1 MRQRP
6 PYLGNVE
13 MDVPPEAPIK
23 ATVTMMNWVTID
35 DISEGKAGTALKT
48 TLAKGEGWQR
58 TEDR

>member
-1 MRQRP
+1 
-6 PYLGNVE
+6 